1 MRQLLTFTF
10 LTVALYANSGGPGQ
24 GYANNAPN
32 FNNCTS
38 CHNGTQNSGDGSVFF
53 TGLPNSYVPG
63 ETYTIGV
70 TVTGANERG
79 FGFQAAV
86 QSGNDVAGELL
97 LNSSSSNAE
106 INGDYIQH
114 SSRTT
119 SGSWVFDWIA
129 PSTDLGEVTFSVS
142 GLATGGSSSTGGD
155 DVYTASEVIPSQI
168 PLDVTGLL
176 FSEYGEGSSNNQ
188 YLEIYNG
195 TGADVD
201 LTS

>member
-1 MRQLLTFTF
+1 MKQLLAFTF

-24 GYANNAPN
+24 GYAYNAP
-32 FNNCTS
+32 TS
-38 CHNGTQNSGDGSVFF
+38 ITVPHVIMVHKIQVMVAFF
-53 TGLPNSYVPG
+53 TGGFLTVYVPG

-142 GLATGGSSSTGGD
+142 GLATGGVVALVGMISIHHPKSFP
-155 DVYTASEVIPSQI
+155 VK
-168 PLDVTGLL
+168 
-176 FSEYGEGSSNNQ
+176 FH
-188 YLEIYNG
+188 
-195 TGADVD
+195 
-201 LTS
+201 